1 MKYFYLIGNPTKQG
15 TEKLAKQISAY
26 LHVRG
31 AVCWG
36 SPQRREMGGRGHGYT
51 DPADIPEETE
61 CVITLGGDGTL
72 IQAARD
78 LVDCQLPMIGIN
90 MGTMGYLTQIARDED
105 YQSMLDALLEDHYRL
120 ERRMMLEGIVRGS
133 HGQEQGLALNEIVLT
148 RQDVMHPLKFDLYVN
163 GVFLNQY
170 AADGMIVATPT
181 GSTAYNL
188 SAGGPIMTPAAR
200 LMALTPICSHSL
212 YARSIILSNQDVVT
226 IRPHQTGG
234 QNQMAVFDGDQTL
247 NLGDQDRLEIRES
260 DRFTTLIQLKNISF
274 LENLRSKMN
283 PI

>member
-1 MKYFYLIGNPTKQG
+1 MKHFYLIGNPTKCG
-15 TEKLAKQISAY
+15 TGKLAKQITAY
-26 LHVRG
+26 LHERG
-31 AVCWG
+31 ATCWG
-36 SPQRREMGGRGHGYT
+36 SPQRRELGGRGHGYT
-51 DPADIPEETE
+51 DPGDIPDKTE
-61 CVITLGGDGTL
+61 CIITLGGDGTL

-120 ERRMMLEGIVRGS
+120 ERRMMLEGIIRGE
-133 HGQEQGLALNEIVLT
+133 GRQDQGLALNEIVLT

-188 SAGGPIMTPAAR
+188 SAGGPIVTPAAR

-226 IRPHQTGG
+226 ICPHPGG

-247 NLGDQDRLEIRES
+247 NLGDRDSLEIRES

-274 LENLRSKMN
+274 LENLRSKMH